1 MEQKELIELLHLVG
15 QSNLMEFHLKDGG
28 FELYLNKNTMSR
40 SQVSSSAPVAQVP
53 VASAVGNEVATA
65 VEIPAQAATQAPVAV
80 EKAPVEEVGGKNI
93 VSPLVGV
100 AYLQPSPDKPNFKKV
115 GDKVTKGEVV
125 CIIEA
130 MKVMNEI
137 TSDVT
142 GEIVAVLIENEQVIE
157 FNQPLFRVKEEA

>member
-40 SQVSSSAPVAQVP
+40 SQLTSSAPAAQMP
-53 VASAVGNEVATA
+53 VASSVGNEA
-65 VEIPAQAATQAPVAV
+65 AATVQTPVQVVTEAPVAV
-80 EKAPVEEVGGKNI
+80 EKAPVEEVAGKNI
-93 VSPLVGV
+93 MSPLVGV

>member
-15 QSNLMEFHLKDGG
+15 KSNIMEFHLKDGG
-28 FELYLNKNTMSR
+28 FELYFNKNTLSR
-40 SQVSSSAPVAQVP
+40 SQLTSSAPAAQMP
-53 VASAVGNEVATA
+53 VASSVGNEAAATVQTPVQVAT
-65 VEIPAQAATQAPVAV
+65 EAPVAV
-80 EKAPVEEVGGKNI
+80 EKAPVEEVAGKNI